1 MKRNVLVY
9 NNCSHI
15 AEILAPLCV
24 GEEINIQKITAKQE
38 IKMPLCEN
46 EIHLILLDIFMDE
59 RCWVEGI
66 KLIKEIRV
74 KSKIPIIVL
83 SDQKSEAVK
92 IMALDAGAD
101 DYIGTDA
108 HPLEVFA
115 RIKSQLRRYVQ
126 MTYICGNIESVF
138 RVDGLEVNDI
148 DRIVTVDKKEVHLT
162 STEYKIL
169 QLLIRQKGKAVS
181 GDEIYEAVW
190 GMAPVGVDNTVAVHI
205 RHIREKIEEDPAK
218 PHYLK
223 VAWGKGY
230 MVG

>member
-1 MKRNVLVY
+1 MKRNILVY

-15 AEILAPLCV
+15 AEILAPLC
-24 GEEINIQKITAKQE
+24 GGDEISIQKVMAGQE
-38 IKMPLCEN
+38 IMISICEN

-59 RCWVEGI
+59 RCWVEGLQ
-66 KLIKEIRV
+66 LIKEIRV
-74 KSKIPIIVL
+74 KSKIPIVVL
-83 SDQKSEAVK
+83 SDQKSEAIK

-101 DYIGTDA
+101 DYISTDA

-115 RIKSQLRRYVQ
+115 RIKSQLRRYMQ
-126 MTYICGNIESVF
+126 MTYTCDNIEPIF

-169 QLLIRQKGKAVS
+169 QLLIKQKGKAFS
-181 GDEIYEAVW
+181 GDEIYAAVW
-190 GMAPVGVDNTVAVHI
+190 GMQPVGVDNTVAVHI
-205 RHIREKIEEDPAK
+205 RHIREKIEEDPAN